1 MFRTILPSSRVKR
14 CPPLVAPDG
23 KTFDLLQKI
32 SAQTLF
38 WNMCRQKHYRLPQQ
52 TPDPFL
58 PIASE
63 VLDVRTP
70 AEFAEDHVPGARNLP
85 VLSNQERVK
94 VGTLYNEDRFAAR
107 KLGAA
112 LISANIGSMIQDD
125 LIDKP
130 KDYSPLVYCWRGGQR
145 SGSLGI
151 ILSQIGFKVY
161 LLEGGYR
168 TYRQTVARD
177 LQELP
182 AKFKFLM
189 LSGMTGVGKTYLLH
203 RLQEQ
208 GEQVLDLEGAARH
221 KGSILGLWAG
231 ETQPSQK
238 AFESSLRNSL
248 AQFNPSRPV
257 WLESE
262 SSKVGRLHI
271 PAHLFEQMKAA
282 HRIELH
288 VPISWRIQQILRDY
302 PHLTQD
308 TAHLKELLQNLR
320 KFHGGKKL
328 DSWFCFIDNGRWEE
342 FVESILREHYDPAY
356 SKSVMRNSHGGLDV
370 TTLQV
375 DSMDGNY
382 VQRTLLAELLSLGNR
397 LQS

>member
-1 MFRTILPSSRVKR
+1 MYRAIVPFSHVKI
-14 CPPLVAPDG
+14 CPPS
-23 KTFDLLQKI
+23 FDLLQKI
-32 SAQTLF
+32 CAKTF
-38 WNMCRQKHYRLPQQ
+38 RYDMCRQKHYRLPIP
-52 TPDPFL
+52 TKDPFL
-58 PIASE
+58 TSASE

-70 AEFAEDHVPGARNLP
+70 AEFAEDHIPGARNLP
-85 VLSNQERVK
+85 VLSDQERVK
-94 VGTLYNEDRFAAR
+94 VGILYNENSFEAR

-112 LISANIGSMIQDD
+112 LISANIASMIQDD

-130 KDYSPLVYCWRGGQR
+130 KDYTPLVYCWRGGQR

-151 ILSQIGFKVY
+151 ILSHIGFKVY

-168 TYRQTVARD
+168 TYRQTVVRD
-177 LQELP
+177 IKELP
-182 AKFKFLM
+182 AQFKFLM
-189 LSGMTGVGKTYLLH
+189 LSGMTGVGKTFLLH

-262 SSKVGRLHI
+262 SSKVGHLHI
-271 PAHLFEQMKAA
+271 PAQLFEQMKTA
-282 HRIELH
+282 HRIELS
-288 VPISWRIQQILRDY
+288 VPMSCRIQQILRDY
-302 PHLTQD
+302 PHFTQD
-308 TAHLKELLQNLR
+308 RIHLKELLQNLH

-328 DSWFCFIDNGRWEE
+328 DSWFCLIDNGRWEE

-356 SKSVMRNSHGGLDV
+356 SNSVMRNSQGGLNHV
-370 TTLQV
+370 TTVRV
-375 DSMDGNY
+375 DSMDEDY
-382 VQRTLLAELLSLGNR
+382 VQRTLLAELLSLSKSDN
-397 LQS
+397 SSTEY